1 MQEKSHMKYK
11 FEHICFKEWLFT
23 ELSKSLSYEIAQ
35 WHKDNPDLP
44 FDNLFPEGA
53 TRVVIPFAGEDPVA
67 SSIVNKIKQQ
77 GLEIKGNVL
86 TDGKRSIRIG
96 KYILGPTSNFTK
108 EQKDWWIGRGDPVE
122 DLKAA
127 KEPSQYAILVSRN
140 PIDVIRM
147 SDHSWSSCHSPG
159 GPYFKCAVA
168 ESKEGGLVAYVVRR
182 DDLNHVDLSK
192 PEIFTDNERKVKGIE
207 PLQRIRL
214 RHFVNKKEGYDL
226 AVPET
231 RIYGKRIP
239 GVEES
244 LRDWSHEK
252 QQNVLKGRRPSLKDF
267 KLVGGS
273 YEDTSGS
280 ELFNTFFQD
289 EKDVGSSQY
298 GGGQESQS
306 QYEIWEEEVEEIKEE
321 FKNKFTICD
330 FYVDIE
336 FTEQQPYVYFS
347 GHIFL
352 PLPEGIEIEINSKLK
367 SKIREW
373 ASNHWIYNV
382 EDISEDNNRLILHIN
397 PDEQGNPD
405 EFRSFLQMLENDV
418 ENKKQEL
425 INSLNRFLMDEGLI
439 DKNKVHEKASE
450 LQENSEL
457 QEFHNFKWE
466 LWDKEHYL
474 SLDIK
479 NPIMLPFP
487 NELSQLNWQNKETTL
502 KIPFE
507 IWKSVMDDAFWVNEV
522 HQFQNRIIN
531 LINSYAENIAK
542 QQLRQKSLFPNAIHI
557 KKPYNPALSLKPT
570 ITLKMDSHNRAICDI
585 SLNFYFTHKD
595 EEFDQAIEFIRFLDN
610 NFDKLTKIVQQV
622 YTDTVLKDFK
632 KQLTFRS

>member
-1 MQEKSHMKYK
+1 MNHK

-23 ELSKSLSYEIAQ
+23 ELSKNLSYEIAQ
-35 WHKDNPDLP
+35 WQKDNPDLP

-53 TRVVIPFAGEDPVA
+53 TRVIIPFTGENPVA

-77 GLEIKGNVL
+77 GLEIRGNIV
-86 TDGKRSIRIG
+86 TDGKRSIKIG
-96 KYILGPTSNFTK
+96 KYILSPKSDFTE
-108 EQKDWWIGRGDPVE
+108 EQKDWWIHSRDPVE

-140 PIDVIRM
+140 PIDIIRM

-159 GPYFKCAVA
+159 GSYFKCAIA

-182 DDLNHVDLSK
+182 DDLNKIDLSK
-192 PEIFTDNERKVKGIE
+192 PEIFTDDERNVKGIE

-289 EKDVGSSQY
+289 EKDIGSSEY
-298 GGGQESQS
+298 GGEQESQS
-306 QYEIWEEEVEEIKEE
+306 QFDIWEEEVEEIKEE
-321 FKNKFTICD
+321 FKNKFTICN
-330 FYVDIE
+330 FYVEIE
-336 FTEQQPYVYFS
+336 DVEDQPYIFFS
-347 GHIFL
+347 GSIFL
-352 PLPEGIEIEINSKLK
+352 PLPKGIQIEINSTLRSKL
-367 SKIREW
+367 REW
-373 ASNHWIYNV
+373 ASDNWIYSV
-382 EDISEDNNRLILHIN
+382 EDISEDAGYDNIILQIN

-405 EFRSFLQMLENDV
+405 EFRSFLRMLENDV

-425 INSLNRFLMDEGLI
+425 INSFHRFLMDEELI

-450 LQENSEL
+450 LQENPEL
-457 QEFHNFKWE
+457 QEFHNFKWDF
-466 LWDKEHYL
+466 WDKEHYL

-479 NPIMLPFP
+479 NPIMLTFP
-487 NELSQLNWQNKETTL
+487 NELSQLNWQNKEDL
-502 KIPFE
+502 KIPFT
-507 IWKSVMDDAFWVNEV
+507 IWKSAMDNANDVR
-522 HQFQNRIIN
+522 QFQNKIIN
-531 LINSYAENIAK
+531 LINSYAENITK
-542 QQLRQKSLFPNAIHI
+542 QQRRQKSLFPDLINV
-557 KKPYNPALSLKPT
+557 KEPYNSALSLKPT
-570 ITLKMDSHNRAICDI
+570 ITLRTDSNDRAICDI
-585 SLNFYFTHKD
+585 GLNFYFNHKD

-610 NFDKLTKIVQQV
+610 NFDKLTKIIQQV
-622 YTDTVLKDFK
+622 YSETVLKDFNIK
-632 KQLTFRS
+632 YQEYLQQEKQLK